1 MRTGTIFRTILRG
14 IEMESPT
21 ILTVVG
27 VTGLVTTVIL
37 AVRATPKALY
47 LLELERDKRDP
58 KGNRDISL
66 SKIEIIKTSWK
77 CYVPAALIGG
87 GTVLC
92 FIGAHSINLR
102 RNAALAGLFTVSEA
116 ALREYQ
122 EKVIE
127 VIGENKER
135 KIHDSIVQDHLD
147 KNPLSTNEVL
157 LTGKGEVLFYD
168 SWSGRYFKSEM
179 EKVRKSQNDLNHD
192 LLGGDMYLSLNS
204 FYDEVGLDR
213 IKGGEEVGWTF
224 DAGMLDIHFT
234 SKIADMGVPCIVIEY
249 RIKPV
254 WFKGG

>member
-1 MRTGTIFRTILRG
+1 MKAGTIFRTILRG
-14 IEMESPT
+14 IEMESPA

-27 VTGLVTTVIL
+27 VTGLATTVIL

-58 KGNRDISL
+58 KGNKDLSL
-66 SKIEIIKTSWK
+66 SKIEIIKISWK
-77 CYVPAALIGG
+77 CYVPAALIGT

-92 FIGAHSINLR
+92 FIGAHSINMR

-147 KNPLSTNEVL
+147 KNTLSTNEVL

-179 EKVRKSQNDLNHD
+179 EKIRKSQNDLNHD

-234 SKIADMGVPCIVIEY
+234 SKIADTGVPCIVIEY
-249 RIKPV
+249 RVKPV